1 MQPTSP
7 DHKQLIRQEFSQQAP
22 LYAANPLISDP
33 ERVARLVGHV
43 DPSPDARV
51 LEVATGPG
59 YVALGFA
66 AVCREVVGIDLTA
79 APLAIAERLRDE
91 RGLGNARFAVGDAER
106 TGFAAGEFDVVVCRL
121 AFHHFEDPAAV
132 LGEMARVCGLGGTV
146 ALEDIVVS
154 EHPERAAYHNR
165 FENLRD
171 PSHTQAY
178 PLSKL
183 LSLFTAHGLELV
195 RVHSG
200 QLVQDV
206 ERWLANAHT
215 PADRADEVRELIERD
230 LRDDLSGTRP
240 YRADGVLYFVQHTIT
255 LVGRKLNPPG

>member
-1 MQPTSP
+1 MQPTPS
-7 DHKQLIRQEFSQQAP
+7 DHKQVIRQEFSHQAP

-33 ERVARLVGHV
+33 ERVARLVRHV

-66 AVCREVVGIDLTA
+66 AVCREVVGIDLTP

-91 RGLGNARFAVGDAER
+91 RGLANLRFAVGDAEA
-106 TGFAAGEFDVVVCRL
+106 TGFAADEFDVVVCRL
-121 AFHHFEDPAAV
+121 AFHHFADPAAV
-132 LGEMARVCGLGGTV
+132 LGEMVRVCRPGGTV

-171 PSHTQAY
+171 PSHTRAY
-178 PLSKL
+178 PLSAL
-183 LSLFTAHGLELV
+183 LGLFTAHGLELL
-195 RVHSG
+195 RLHSG
-200 QLVQDV
+200 QLVQHV

-215 PADRADEVRELIERD
+215 PPDRAAEVRALVERD

-240 YRADGVLYFVQHTIT
+240 YRQDDAVYFTQHTVI
-255 LVGRKLNPPG
+255 LVGRKLIPSP